1 MAMAFFF
8 GPVTVRNV
16 VKKPN
21 EGVACSSLKSEITI
35 GFCRSNWSLVLLT
48 RPNWLLLTARR
59 FVPFLFQLSMNGC
72 SMSGDPSTCGHVVT
86 SLLVPNG
93 VESRKRLWFTNGSN
107 AAILGGSRQ
116 HQKSTKFPMPPPNP
130 GQNSWR
136 EFGPPNKYTT
146 KGFFESWKVDG
157 ISKDPTKI
165 QVRCDTWQ
173 WMILMQT
180 R

>member
-1 MAMAFFF
+1 MQQLEKWNNYRFLSIQLITSFTNKAQLITAHCSPFCTFSF
-8 GPVTVRNV
+8 STVH
-16 VKKPN
+16 
-21 EGVACSSLKSEITI
+21 
-35 GFCRSNWSLVLLT
+35 
-48 RPNWLLLTARR
+48 
-59 FVPFLFQLSMNGC
+59 GC

-116 HQKSTKFPMPPPNP
+116 HQKSTNFPMPPPNP

-136 EFGPPNKYTT
+136 EFGPPKNTQRR
-146 KGFFESWKVDG
+146 GFLKVERLMEYRKTM
-157 ISKDPTKI
+157 KDPTKI